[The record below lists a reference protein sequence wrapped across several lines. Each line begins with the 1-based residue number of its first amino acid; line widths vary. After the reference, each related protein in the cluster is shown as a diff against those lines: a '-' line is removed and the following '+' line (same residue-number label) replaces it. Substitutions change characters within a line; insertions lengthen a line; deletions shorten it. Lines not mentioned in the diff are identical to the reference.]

1 MGFPSVPVPD
11 LPLAL
16 SSASLSRSI
25 YYSSAHGLPSLL
37 GFWEL
42 TFLLSPLVNWWE
54 SSLQLPGGESRVS
67 LCSLCSSLFLSL
79 HPHFFLLSFPSLLV
93 SAVPGGGGGGGGA
106 AAVAGSKAV
115 PALPEGGQSEAE
127 PPEVEGGAKATGNE
141 PLLGARDDHAECG
154 AQRAEPG
161 PGPQTGT
168 GLVPPP
174 CRELPRCLA
183 EQEGEPLCCHAG
195 GKPGPVPSVLTREP
209 DGEPL
214 LAHTSHYSSVTED
227 IGLHALHATVPWRP
241 PMPTARAG
249 TLCVLSPAA

>member
-1 MGFPSVPVPD
+1 M
-11 LPLAL
+11 
-16 SSASLSRSI
+16 
-25 YYSSAHGLPSLL
+25 
-37 GFWEL
+37 
-42 TFLLSPLVNWWE
+42 
-54 SSLQLPGGESRVS
+54 S

-93 SAVPGGGGGGGGA
+93 SAVPGGGGGGGGGA
-106 AAVAGSKAV
+106 AAVAGSKAA

-141 PLLGARDDHAECG
+141 PLLGARDGHAECG

-161 PGPQTGT
+161 PGPQTRT

-183 EQEGEPLCCHAG
+183 EQEGEPLCCHVG